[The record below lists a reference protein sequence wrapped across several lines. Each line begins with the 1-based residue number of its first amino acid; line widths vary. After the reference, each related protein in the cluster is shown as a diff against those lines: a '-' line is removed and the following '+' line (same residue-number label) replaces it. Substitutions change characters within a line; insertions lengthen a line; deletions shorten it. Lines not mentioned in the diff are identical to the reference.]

1 MPAGGESN
9 FVATKTKTGHPDGSL
24 NPKHSTLNTKQ
35 SGYAILL
42 RNSAQVMAVA
52 MATLSDSEVTQPS
65 G

>member
-1 MPAGGESN
+1 MVNSQQPVSELKIENYPSGWL
-9 FVATKTKTGHPDGSL
+9 TKP
-24 NPKHSTLNTKQ
+24 STLNTKQ

-52 MATLSDSEVTQPS
+52 MATLSDSEVTHPS